1 MSHACF
7 LMLWLTFCVPV
18 MKNQITIALCTVQLI
33 SPRRLN
39 IMHIRESTKSTSIPM
54 LTVLNLGSRISRGT
68 VSFECEETR
77 YVWRA
82 FIIKL
87 HFNGVPLDSKILV
100 DE

>member
-1 MSHACF
+1 
-7 LMLWLTFCVPV
+7 
-18 MKNQITIALCTVQLI
+18 
-33 SPRRLN
+33 
-39 IMHIRESTKSTSIPM
+39 M

-68 VSFECEETR
+68 VLFQCEETR